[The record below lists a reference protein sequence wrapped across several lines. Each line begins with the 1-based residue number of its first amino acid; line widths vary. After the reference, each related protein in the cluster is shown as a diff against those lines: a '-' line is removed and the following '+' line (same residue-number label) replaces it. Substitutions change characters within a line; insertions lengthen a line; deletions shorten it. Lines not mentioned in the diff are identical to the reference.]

1 MNDWLRSFK
10 NIKEVRRP
18 LPLKPIIGHIPKS
31 LQGTWYK
38 ASPGEFDS
46 YNSPTNHPYD
56 GDGFISAIRFEQ
68 GQATYQARFVNTLH
82 RQKEQR
88 AQKRL
93 YSGAF
98 GTPPHLKEIKN
109 PANTSVFYWN
119 KELVVFSDCG
129 PAYRLDPLTLE
140 TKGLFANFKEGFP
153 LQTKLPL
160 LDYLIGGDVLGA
172 HPKIVDHG
180 KTFVYYTLSNSLSD
194 ATITFHE
201 AHTDGSLH
209 KKEYSLP
216 YPLYFTHD
224 FTVTPT
230 HYVFVQHNLELDLAN
245 YKHGIINCLKSNPQR
260 PFNLV
265 HVLPRANHV
274 TPTASTI
281 ATQPFFI
288 THHLALHENNL
299 YATAYSHCFDW
310 NSLPPPG
317 FITKIDLL
325 NQTETLID
333 KWIEFPVSTLQNT
346 DSLNPTPNKHT
357 YALHLNEKSNTL
369 LQLIPPHQT
378 KQSWTALTRQFLS
391 EPMVD
396 PSDTYVMCLCYD
408 AAVHKSYVYLFESK
422 NIEQG
427 PITIIEMPEV
437 IPVGLHGTYVN
448 SLSH

>member
-10 NIKEVRRP
+10 NVREVHRP
-18 LPLKPIIGHIPKS
+18 LPLKPIIGKVPKS
-31 LQGTWYK
+31 LHGTWYK
-38 ASPGEFDS
+38 ASPGEFDK
-46 YNSPTNHPYD
+46 YNSPTIHPYD
-56 GDGFISAIRFEQ
+56 GDGFISAIRFDNGE
-68 GQATYQARFVNTLH
+68 ATYQARFVNTQH
-82 RQKEQR
+82 RQKEQQ

-93 YSGAF
+93 YTGAF
-98 GTPPHLKEIKN
+98 GTPPYLKSLKN

-140 TKGLFANFKEGFP
+140 TKGLFSNFKEGFP

-160 LDYLIGGDVLGA
+160 VDYLIGGDVLGA
-172 HPKIVDHG
+172 HPKIVDQG
-180 KTFVYYTLSNSLSD
+180 KTFVYYTLRNSLTD
-194 ATITFHE
+194 ATITFYE
-201 AHTDGSLH
+201 AKSDGTLY
-209 KKEYSLP
+209 KKDYPLP

-245 YKHGIINCLKSNPQR
+245 YKQGIINCLRSNPQR

-265 HVLPRANHV
+265 HVLPRV
-274 TPTASTI
+274 TLNAPTTATI

-288 THHLALHENNL
+288 THHLALHDNNL

-310 NSLPPPG
+310 NILPPPG

-325 NQTETLID
+325 NQTEALID
-333 KWIEFPVSTLQNT
+333 KWIEFPVPSQ
-346 DSLNPTPNKHT
+346 KHT
-357 YALHLNEKSNTL
+357 YALHLNEKQNTL
-369 LQLIPPHQT
+369 LQLLPPHQT
-378 KQSWTALTRQFLS
+378 KQSWTALSRQFLS

-396 PSDTYVMCLCYD
+396 SSDTYVMCLCYD
-408 AAVHKSYVYLFESK
+408 ATVHRSYVYIFETK
-422 NIEQG
+422 DIEQG

-437 IPVGLHGTYVN
+437 IPVGLHGTFVN
-448 SLSH
+448 